1 MIGVAHNRL
10 RFAAGKMS
18 GKQNG
23 KHEMSHSGRL
33 TPVLR
38 LSPP

>member
-18 GKQNG
+18 GEQIEKTMCHVEGSQP
-23 KHEMSHSGRL
+23 H
-33 TPVLR
+33 P
-38 LSPP
+38 

>member
-18 GKQNG
+18 GEQTENVTSQK
-23 KHEMSHSGRL
+23 RVP

-38 LSPP
+38 RAPP